1 MEDIASMFFHSR
13 TQAHEFHTKVTGPGS
28 FALHK
33 ALQEYY
39 EEIVPLMDGI
49 IESYQGRYGLISY
62 KKVAGVDNDASKENI
77 LNYFDDLIKFL
88 ETKRTDEKLQLSW
101 IQNQLDNIA
110 ELLYSTKYKLT
121 YLG

>member
-28 FALHK
+28 FAIHK

-39 EEIVPLMDGI
+39 EEIVPLIDGI
-49 IESYQGRYGLISY
+49 VEAYQGMNGLISY
-62 KKVAGVDNDASKENI
+62 KKVAGVDNDATKENI
-77 LNYFDDLIKFL
+77 LNYFNDLIKFL
-88 ETKRTDEKLQLSW
+88 ETKRKDEKLQVSW
-101 IQNQLDNIA
+101 IQNELDNLA
-110 ELLYSTKYKLT
+110 KLLYSTKYKLT

>member
-13 TQAHEFHTKVTGPGS
+13 TQAHEFHLATKGPGS
-28 FALHK
+28 FAIHK

-39 EEIVPLMDGI
+39 EEIVPLIDGI
-49 IESYQGRYGLISY
+49 VEAYQGMNGLITY

-77 LNYFDDLIKFL
+77 INYFNDLIKFL
-88 ETKRTDEKLQLSW
+88 ETKRKDEKLQVSW
-101 IQNQLDNIA
+101 IQNELDNLA
-110 ELLYSTKYKLT
+110 KLLYSTKYKLT

>member
-13 TQAHEFHTKVTGPGS
+13 TQTHQFHTKVTGPGS
-28 FALHK
+28 LAIHQ

-39 EEIVPLMDGI
+39 EAIIPLMDGI
-49 IESYQGRYGLISY
+49 VEAYQGMNGLISY
-62 KKVAGVDNDASKENI
+62 KKVAGVDNDATKENI

-88 ETKRTDEKLQLSW
+88 ETKRKDEKLQVSW
-101 IQNQLDNIA
+101 IQNELDNLA
-110 ELLYSTKYKLT
+110 KLLYSTKYKLT

>member
-13 TQAHEFHTKVTGPGS
+13 TQTHQFHTMVTGDGS
-28 FALHK
+28 YAIHQT
-33 ALQEYY
+33 LQQYY
-39 EEIVPLMDGI
+39 EEIVPLIDGI

-101 IQNQLDNIA
+101 IQNQLDNLA

>member
-28 FALHK
+28 FAIHK

-39 EEIVPLMDGI
+39 EEIVPLIDGI

-62 KKVAGVDNDASKENI
+62 KKVAGVDNDATKENI

-101 IQNQLDNIA
+101 IQNQLDNLA

>member
-28 FALHK
+28 FAIHK

-39 EEIVPLMDGI
+39 EEIVPLIDGI
-49 IESYQGRYGLISY
+49 VEAYQGMNGLISY
-62 KKVAGVDNDASKENI
+62 KKVSGIDNDASKENI
-77 LNYFDDLIKFL
+77 LNYFNDLIKFL
-88 ETKRTDEKLQLSW
+88 ETKRKDEKLQVSW
-101 IQNQLDNIA
+101 IQNELDNLA
-110 ELLYSTKYKLT
+110 KLLYSTKYKLT

>member
-28 FALHK
+28 LAMHQ

-39 EEIVPLMDGI
+39 EAIVPLIDGI
-49 IESYQGRYGLISY
+49 VEAYQGMNGLISY
-62 KKVAGVDNDASKENI
+62 KKVSGVDNDASKENI

-88 ETKRTDEKLQLSW
+88 ETKRKDEKLQVSW
-101 IQNQLDNIA
+101 IQNELDNLA
-110 ELLYSTKYKLT
+110 KLLYSTKYKLT

>member
-28 FALHK
+28 FAIHL
-33 ALQEYY
+33 ALQQYY
-39 EEIVPLMDGI
+39 EEIVPLIDGI

-62 KKVAGVDNDASKENI
+62 KKVAGVDNDATKENI

-101 IQNQLDNIA
+101 IQNQLDNLA

>member
-13 TQAHEFHTKVTGPGS
+13 TQAHEFHLRVTGDGS

-39 EEIVPLMDGI
+39 EEIVPLIDGI
-49 IESYQGRYGLISY
+49 VEPYQGMNGLISY
-62 KKVAGVDNDASKENI
+62 KKVAGVDNDVSKENI
-77 LNYFDDLIKFL
+77 IAYFDSLIKFL
-88 ETKRTDEKLQLSW
+88 ETKRKDEKLQVSW
-101 IQNQLDNIA
+101 IQNELDNLA
-110 ELLYSTKYKLT
+110 KLLYSTKYKLT

>member
-13 TQAHEFHTKVTGPGS
+13 TQAHQFHTLTTGDGS
-28 FALHK
+28 YARHK

-39 EEIVPLMDGI
+39 EDIVPLIDGI
-49 IESYQGRYGLISY
+49 IEPYQGMYGLLSY

-88 ETKRTDEKLQLSW
+88 ETKRKDEKLQVSW
-101 IQNQLDNIA
+101 IQNELDNLA
-110 ELLYSTKYKLT
+110 KLLYSTKYKLVN
-121 YLG
+121 LQ

>member
-13 TQAHEFHTKVTGPGS
+13 TQTHQFHTMVTGDGS
-28 FALHK
+28 FAIHK

-39 EEIVPLMDGI
+39 EEIVPLIDGI

-62 KKVAGVDNDASKENI
+62 KKVAGVDNDATKENI

-101 IQNQLDNIA
+101 IQNQLDNLA

>member
-13 TQAHEFHTKVTGPGS
+13 TQTHQFHTMVTGDGS
-28 FALHK
+28 FAIHN
-33 ALQEYY
+33 ALQQYY
-39 EEIVPLMDGI
+39 EEIVPLIDGI

-88 ETKRTDEKLQLSW
+88 ETKRKDEKLQVSW
-101 IQNQLDNIA
+101 IQNELDNVSK
-110 ELLYSTKYKLT
+110 LLYSTKYKLT